1 MSIGMCTATLLPDLT
16 AASEADVR
24 AAGAAAVTAGCRE
37 LSVWAHHIAMLDL
50 DALGARVAVV
60 EAAATWATAEPD
72 AAAAEA
78 DQLVA
83 IAAEHGA
90 SVIMAITME
99 PVVPDIEGARW
110 NLARLAGAA
119 AEIGAQVCVEF
130 LPWSGIANLQ
140 AAWEL
145 VEPVGPSA
153 GIVLDTWHWQRQPG
167 GPVLDLLRTIPG
179 ERIGYVQ
186 LCDAAPEAGADTLTE
201 AMSDRRLPGEGV
213 VDYSA
218 LVAVLDQIGAQPFI
232 ATEVFN
238 PGMVAKLGPDAAA
251 GAMVAAGR
259 SVLGTFGSG

>member
-1 MSIGMCTATLLPDLT
+1 MSVGMCTATLLPDLA

-24 AAGAAAVTAGCRE
+24 AAGAAAAAAGCRE

-78 DQLVA
+78 DHLVA

-90 SVIMAITME
+90 RVVMAITME
-99 PVVPDIEGARW
+99 PVVPDLDAARR

-130 LPWSGIANLQ
+130 LPWSGIANLK

-153 GIVLDTWHWQRQPG
+153 GIVLDTWHWQRQLG
-167 GPVLDLLRTIPG
+167 GPVLDLLSTIPG
-179 ERIGYVQ
+179 DRIGYVQ
-186 LCDAAPEAGADTLTE
+186 LCDAGPEAGADVLTE
-201 AMSDRRLPGEGV
+201 AMSARRLPGEGV
-213 VDYSA
+213 VDYAA
-218 LVAVLDQIGAQPFI
+218 LVAVLDEIGAQPFI

-238 PGMVAKLGPDAAA
+238 PGLVAELGPDAAA
-251 GAMVAAGR
+251 KAMVSAGR
-259 SVLGTFGSG
+259 AVIGTFAD